1 MKLTKMKRIT
11 AEDIIGIQCDCSGKD
26 IPPETGYWHVDPSD
40 TDYCTD
46 DCLISEFFNYVNR
59 SSSDA
64 NSGNMMEFNIKR
76 TYHHFR
82 ERKRKR

>member
-11 AEDIIGIQCDCSGKD
+11 VEDIIGIQCDCCGKD

-46 DCLISEFFNYVNR
+46 DCLISDFF
-59 SSSDA
+59 
-64 NSGNMMEFNIKR
+64 
-76 TYHHFR
+76 
-82 ERKRKR
+82 